1 MTAVSITE
9 FFFAPGADIAA
20 ETLFVFGSPHHHR
33 EFAERI
39 HELWTEKSLRHI
51 VISGYGGEAK
61 DIAEAAR
68 RLGVPDHLFCLE
80 TEARNTLENVGFS
93 APVLRRLC
101 PERRI
106 HVLCKIHAAPRSQL
120 TFNTVLP
127 GWRVSVH
134 TVDYFG
140 VDAGS
145 WRRNAAFV
153 AKLKGELERIYRY
166 DAKGDLAAPQGSA
179 ALIEALLAEIATFDY
194 QR

>member
-1 MTAVSITE
+1 MTAASVTD
-9 FFFAPGADIAA
+9 FFFAPSADIAA

-39 HELWTEKSLRHI
+39 HELWAAKALRHI
-51 VISGYGGEAK
+51 VISGCGGEAEH
-61 DIAEAAR
+61 IAAASR
-68 RLGVPDHLFCLE
+68 RLGVPADLFYLE

-93 APVLRRLC
+93 ATILRRLC
-101 PERRI
+101 PDRRI
-106 HVLCKIHAAPRSQL
+106 HLLCKLHAAPRSQL
-120 TFNTVLP
+120 TFNTVLQ

-140 VDAGS
+140 VDAVS
-145 WRRNAAFV
+145 WQCNAPFV

-166 DAKGDLAAPQGSA
+166 SAKGDLAAPQGSA
-179 ALIEALLAEIATFDY
+179 ALIEALLAELDALDY

>member
-1 MTAVSITE
+1 MTAVSVTD
-9 FFFAPGADIAA
+9 FFFAPSADIAA

-39 HELWTEKSLRHI
+39 HQLWTEKTLQHI
-51 VISGYGGEAK
+51 VISGYGGEAEN
-61 DIAEAAR
+61 IAVAAR
-68 RLGVPDHLFCLE
+68 RLGVPPHLFCLE
-80 TEARNTLENVGFS
+80 AEACNTLENVGFS
-93 APVLRRLC
+93 AAVLRRLC
-101 PERRI
+101 PDRRI
-106 HVLCKIHAAPRSQL
+106 HLLCKLHAAPRSQL

-140 VDAGS
+140 VDAES

-166 DAKGDLAAPQGSA
+166 SAKGDLAAPHGSA
-179 ALIEALLAEIATFDY
+179 ALIEALLAELDAVDH